1 MTTLAVGLVG
11 AAVGGIVGA
20 PGLGFTVGA
29 ALGQAFLGGKSGQH
43 TTTHREGSRL
53 SDLKVQTSHVGTMI
67 PVVYGTYRIAGNI
80 IWATDIIE
88 RSSTATQTQHL
99 GGGGKGGHHHHH
111 HDTVITQTT
120 TTYTYFANFALG
132 LCQGTILGIRRIWA
146 DGTLIYNTSSTAT
159 TPTIMGSLLRAKQI
173 RLYTGTDDQLPD
185 PLIEAHVGAGSV
197 PAFRG
202 LAYLVFEDFALA
214 EFANRLPNITVEVV
228 HVGEHMRNLSQPV
241 TCIETPLTDA
251 VGQFSGFDGGV
262 IHTKVGGEGWAIGP
276 ERVDLDLNLNVIQ
289 RFRGANQQ
297 PGVIY
302 RPAIKAM
309 PNLFFAMGGSASFR
323 WYDAVTGQYVPLGW
337 AVMSHFQTGVYAN
350 GHAYCFFRGI
360 RGYVPSSLV
369 HYQFNSAFELP
380 QAIIKRI
387 NDVEKTFGQ
396 VNAVVFDMDMKHG
409 YLFVTTLGTDGIPYL
424 LAYDPLQET
433 LIKRWPLTFEP
444 LVADPL
450 SRCYT
455 VALNNDSTKV
465 LLTRREGNISRA
477 FLADVD
483 LQADTLFVDT
493 TETYLFEGIGN
504 VVFLSDEIVYV
515 GGLSSTLTTTKASV
529 RGVHALE
536 PSPLLL
542 SDLIENLCQK
552 AGLPLEVI
560 DLSALRAGAQEIIGF
575 ALSQATSLRDAL
587 LPLQQAYHF
596 DIVESGFTLCFIPR
610 GKKADP
616 MTIDADAGLAQEYG
630 QTQSKSFSCIETRV
644 QTLDLPQGMH
654 VLFTNKTM
662 DYQQGHQFAQRMTTK
677 TASPRQSSQTQT
689 IELPMVLT
697 DNQAANIAEV
707 LLYEAW
713 SQRTQFAFT
722 LSRQYAH
729 LDPADVVWVK
739 DQLLRLTS
747 IAYGDPGLVNIKA
760 VVENPSLYAAPLIN
774 RPDRSVLNNKTK
786 NADVPL
792 PSPTPLFLLDIP
804 ILQDKDDDTGFYA
817 CVSRLLP
824 AWPGAII
831 AQSTD
836 NGQTFAE
843 LYSQNTA
850 ATYGVTVTT
859 LPESTTTVFDE
870 DSILSIKLTTG
881 ELASVTERDLL
892 NGANVALIGQEIVQF
907 QNAILQSDGSYRLS
921 RFLRGRR
928 GTEWAVKTH
937 QITELFIVIDA
948 ATWHRVKSPAAEIGL
963 SRSYK
968 AITTGRTVSA
978 SATTTFTNTARGKKP
993 LSPAKVQ
1000 GTRHS
1005 TGDLTLTW
1013 LPRTRVGGAWRD
1025 FVDALYD
1032 PEINGYEM
1040 DIMKEGA
1047 VIRTLSVPTE
1057 SALYTAEQQ
1066 ITDFGTASP
1075 QNHITLKLYAIGRT
1089 VGRGFPTE
1097 AIL

>member
-11 AAVGGIVGA
+11 AAVGGVVGA

-29 ALGQAFLGGKSGQH
+29 ALSQAFLGGASGQH
-43 TTTHREGSRL
+43 RTTHREGSRL

-88 RSSTATQTQHL
+88 RSNTTTQTQHL
-99 GGGGKGGHHHHH
+99 SNGGGKGGHHHHH
-111 HDTVITQTT
+111 DTVVTQTT
-120 TTYTYFANFALG
+120 TTYTYFANVAMG

-146 DGTLIYNTSSTAT
+146 DGQLIYNTSSTAT
-159 TPTIMGSLLRAKQI
+159 TPTLMGSLLRAKHT
-173 RLYTGTDDQLPD
+173 RLYTGTEDQLPD

-202 LAYLVFEDFALA
+202 LAYVVFEDFALA

-228 HVGEHMRNLSQPV
+228 HVGKHTRNLSQPV
-241 TCIETPLTDA
+241 TCVEKPLVEA
-251 VGQFSGFDGGV
+251 VGQFCGFDGGV
-262 IHTKVGGEGWAIGP
+262 IHTKIGGEGWPIAP
-276 ERVDLDLNLNVIQ
+276 ERVDLDLHLNVIQ

-297 PGVIY
+297 AGVTY
-302 RPAIKAM
+302 CPAIKAM
-309 PNLFFAMGGSASFR
+309 PNLFIAMGGNAPVR
-323 WYDAVTGQYVPLGW
+323 WYDAVTGRYAPLGW
-337 AVMSHFQTGVYAN
+337 AVFSQFQTGVYAH
-350 GHAYCFFRGI
+350 GHAYGFFRGI

-369 HYQFNSAFELP
+369 HYQLNSAFELP
-380 QAIIKRI
+380 QVVIKRI

-450 SRCYT
+450 LRGYS
-455 VALNNDSTKV
+455 VALNNDSTQV

-483 LQADTLFVDT
+483 LQADTLLVDT
-493 TETYLFEGIGN
+493 TEMVVFEGVGN
-504 VVFLSDEIVYV
+504 VVFLSDDIVYV

-552 AGLPLEVI
+552 AGLSSEVI
-560 DLSALRAGAQEIIGF
+560 DLTKLQSAAQEVTGFVLSQPGALRASL
-575 ALSQATSLRDAL
+575 AL
-587 LPLQQAYHF
+587 LQQAYHF

-610 GKKADP
+610 GKSEPIHLNPEDCFAE
-616 MTIDADAGLAQEYG
+616 EYG
-630 QTQSKSFSCIETRV
+630 HVPSTVSWIETHGQAGDVPQCV
-644 QTLDLPQGMH
+644 Q
-654 VLFTNKTM
+654 VLFTNKTA
-662 DYQQGHQFAQRMTTK
+662 DYQQGHQFAQRSAITGQP
-677 TASPRQSSQTQT
+677 AHT
-689 IELPMVLT
+689 IELPIALT
-697 DNQAANIAEV
+697 DPQAARIADI

-713 SQRTQFAFT
+713 AERRQFAFV
-722 LSRQYAH
+722 LSRAYAY
-729 LDPADVVWVK
+729 LDPTDVVLLG
-739 DQLLRLTS
+739 DQTLRITTV
-747 IAYGDPGLVNIKA
+747 AYGDPGLVKIKA
-760 VVENPSLYAAPLIN
+760 VREDTALYTSDTAKTAV
-774 RPDRSVLNNKTK
+774 SVPTTTKTPFVRG
-786 NADVPL
+786 ADVPL
-792 PSPTPLFLLDIP
+792 PSPTQLTLLDIP
-804 ILQDKDDDTGFYA
+804 ILQDADDDTGFYA

-824 AWPGAII
+824 AWPGAIV

-850 ATYGVTVTT
+850 ATYGVTLTT

-907 QNAILQSDGSYRLS
+907 QNARLQSDGSYRLS

-928 GTEWAVKTH
+928 GTEWAVHTH
-937 QITELFIVIDA
+937 QITELFIVMDA
-948 ATWHRVKSPAAEIGL
+948 ATWHRVKSPISEIGL
-963 SRSYK
+963 SRVYK
-968 AITTGRTVSA
+968 AITYGRTVAA
-978 SATTTFTNTARGKKP
+978 SAATAFTNTARGKKP
-993 LSPAKVQ
+993 LSPAQVQ
-1000 GTRHS
+1000 GTRNS
-1005 TGDLTLTW
+1005 IGDLTLTW

-1025 FVDALYD
+1025 FVDALCD
-1032 PEINGYEM
+1032 PEIKGYEM
-1040 DIMKEGA
+1040 DILKERA

-1066 ITDFGTASP
+1066 ITDFGRP
-1075 QNHITLKLYAIGRT
+1075 QHHITLKLYAIGRT
-1089 VGRGFPTE
+1089 VGRGFPTT